1 MTALASPGAREWSLR
16 RRLLISITLIAA
28 VFLLLAGAAV
38 DRAFRSSVSELA
50 HDRLLSRSYLLMG
63 AAEIDGSGGF
73 NMSGR
78 LAEPQLFVPDSGVYG
93 AVADISGQTLWHSES
108 SVGEPI
114 AYPGP
119 GEPGQATFGEY
130 HDGTGAVVLTLSYP
144 VYWELESGL
153 ERVLVF
159 QAAQNRSGL
168 DVQVDAFRHTL
179 SLWLGGTGLL
189 LLLVQAGLLSWSLA
203 PMRRVAGELGEVEA
217 GRQRQLGDGYPSE
230 LAPLTENLN
239 AMILSNRR
247 RLQRYRDSLGDLAH
261 SLKTP
266 AAVLR
271 SSTAEAL
278 LEPQK
283 TELLDQL
290 NRIDETI
297 EYQLQRAAVSGHSPL
312 ANPVSVV
319 DEAARVKSA
328 LEKIYRDRNLRFD
341 WQVEPGTIFYGD
353 PGDLSEILGNLCDN
367 ACKWA
372 NSQVRLRAH
381 NEKAGKRGLTFMLVV
396 EDDGPGIA
404 ESQRAEVLSRGVR
417 ADARI
422 PGQGIGLAMVRG
434 IVAEVYGGSLEIS
447 ESSLGGSLLR
457 VSV

>member
-1 MTALASPGAREWSLR
+1 MTAGVSAGDQQWSLR
-16 RRLLISITLIAA
+16 RRLLISVMLIVA

-50 HDRLLSRSYLLMG
+50 HDRLLSRTYLLMA
-63 AAEIDGSGGF
+63 AAEIDETGGF

-93 AVADISGQTLWHSES
+93 AVADISGQTLWRSES

-119 GEPGQATFGEY
+119 SEPGQSKFGEY
-130 HDGTGAVVLTLSYP
+130 EDATGAVVLTLSYP
-144 VYWELESGL
+144 VYWELESGI

-168 DVQVDAFRHTL
+168 DAQVGAFRYTL

-189 LLLVQAGLLSWSLA
+189 LLLVQTGLLAWSLA
-203 PMRRVAGELGEVEA
+203 PMRRVAGELGEIEA
-217 GRQRQLGDGYPSE
+217 GRQRQLGEGYPSE

-239 AMILSNRR
+239 AMIRSNRR
-247 RLQRYRDSLGDLAH
+247 RLHRYRDSLGDLAH

-271 SSTAEAL
+271 SSTVDAL
-278 LEPQK
+278 SEPQK
-283 TELLDQL
+283 TELLEQL
-290 NRIDETI
+290 DRIDATI
-297 EYQLQRAAVSGHSPL
+297 DYQLQRAAVSGRSPL
-312 ANPVSVV
+312 ANPVSVA
-319 DEAARVKSA
+319 DEAERVKSA
-328 LEKIYRDRNLRFD
+328 LEKIYRDRDLSFD
-341 WQVEPGTIFYGD
+341 WQVEPGTLFHGD
-353 PGDLSEILGNLCDN
+353 PGDLAEILGNLCDN

-372 NSQVRLRAH
+372 KGQVRLRAC
-381 NEKAGKRGLTFMLVV
+381 NEQQAEGRVLFQLMV

-417 ADARI
+417 ADART
-422 PGQGIGLAMVRG
+422 PGQGIGLAMVRA
-434 IVAEVYGGSLEIS
+434 IVTEVYDGSLEIS
-447 ESSLGGSLLR
+447 ASSLGGSMLHVR
-457 VSV
+457 V